1 MFTMRVFRTVLVAI
15 LALALGHVVETTIKC
30 KPLAGGLAAVRFG
43 RLALQVNVYRPG
55 RAFVRLAA
63 V

>member
-1 MFTMRVFRTVLVAI
+1 MTIV
-15 LALALGHVVETTIKC
+15 LALALGHVVETTIRC
-30 KPLAGGLAAVRFG
+30 KPLAGGLAVLRFG
-43 RLALQVNVYRPG
+43 RLVFQVNVYRPG